1 MHDILIR
8 CAVSGFNSVD
18 YLYKGAEEVL
28 AVSRFVH
35 SHKAVEE
42 TRTTELHKFQKK
54 ELIFGR
60 CM

>member
-1 MHDILIR
+1 MHILIQ
-8 CAVSGFNSVD
+8 CAAVSGLNSVD

-42 TRTTELHKFQKK
+42 TRTQFSK
-54 ELIFGR
+54 EGIHFW
-60 CM
+60 